1 MEAPKDAQPGAGPK
15 RAGSGPKTLQDGSIL
30 APLREVVVRAG
41 GLEPPRPVKVCG
53 FSYHFGFRRP
63 VRQVRG
69 LDYPFT
75 IPPDGG

>member
-41 GLEPPRPVKVCG
+41 GLEPPRPLRVCG
-53 FSYHFGFRRP
+53 FSFRFVCQFIQFFLR
-63 VRQVRG
+63 VSSSVTH
-69 LDYPFT
+69 DV
-75 IPPDGG
+75 